1 MEHSG
6 NLTVI
11 TGTMFA
17 GKTKE
22 LMRLCERAKIAG
34 HPYIIFKPTTDVRSP
49 QGRIQA
55 ADGRLEEAVEVPAET
70 PHAILAT
77 LQKSESERGE
87 PFRLVAID
95 EGNCFSS
102 GSGIAA
108 VLNQLAN
115 EG

>member
-34 HPYIIFKPTTDVRSP
+34 HPYIVFKPTTDVRSP
-49 QGRIQA
+49 QGHIKA
-55 ADGRLEEAVEVPAET
+55 ADGRLENAVEIPASA
-70 PHAILAT
+70 PQAILAS
-77 LQKSESERGE
+77 LSHLEQERGA
-87 PFRLVAID
+87 PFKLVAID
-95 EGNCFSS
+95 EGNFF
-102 GSGIAA
+102 
-108 VLNQLAN
+108 
-115 EG
+115 